1 MIFKSDSKASDLN
14 GFLDSGSHVEGE
26 LRFDASFRVDG
37 KLTGTVIS
45 EGDLIV
51 GEGGEVEG
59 DLQVGQI
66 FVSGTVRGTVRAAR
80 RIQISATGKVRAEI
94 DTPSLVVEDGAFF
107 EGRCSMPRE
116 GQRAAGPKLVA
127 AKLPAAG

>member
-1 MIFKSDSKASDLN
+1 MIFKSDAKASDLN
-14 GFLDSGSHVEGE
+14 GFLDSGSHVHGE
-26 LRFDASFRVDG
+26 LRFDTSFRVDG
-37 KLTGTVIS
+37 KFTGTVTS

-66 FVSGTVRGTVRAAR
+66 FVSGTVRGSVRATR
-80 RIQISATGKVRAEI
+80 RIQISPTGKLLAEI

-116 GQRAAGPKLVA
+116 GVRTTGPKLVA
-127 AKLPAAG
+127 AKMPAAG